1 MASLLSRRTSRNKA
15 LFIIGMILILF
26 LCSSLINLS
35 AYSRMYAAS
44 SAATSSSSTTITTM
58 NHFNDVIQIGNGGS
72 SNNDNDSKKSDKT
85 KEVEKEA
92 GEIKFEEKAEHK
104 KDVTNSTSF
113 QQEDD
118 TSTTII
124 ANNTNT
130 NNNTNKPK
138 KFAYAF
144 LIAGCNPKEP
154 NYKGYI
160 YSVAVAKELFN
171 RFHSKHDIIVQI
183 RMHSQTDEM
192 KLPIEEEQILT
203 KSGIIVKYLPKT
215 PIDNFH
221 TAMMD
226 KFRILELTEYERIVY
241 LDADVIPLNNLDY
254 MFELSTT
261 STNSTTTPP
270 LEENVI
276 LAYNREPS
284 SGGFF
289 MLSPKEGD
297 YEEIQ
302 ALIQKRN
309 KEGYH
314 FNETIG
320 WGHQMI
326 PPDGWESLDGFKGS
340 KWDFYGSFTVSW
352 FYCLFGSYDCIAY

>member
-130 NNNTNKPK
+130 NTNKPK

-352 FYCLFGSYDCIAY
+352 FYCLFGLYDCIAY